1 MKIFLLIK
9 KSGNLCGIFVISTP
23 AVNFGQNPE
32 LVENYHNKRVLD
44 LPVLAVLVFT
54 KRWQD
59 HRHNIVRAARS
70 GLALASL
77 GGGKYRC
84 GTFWCCSSGMWCWSQ
99 ERQDVT
105 MGSSRPLHIH
115 YNWSGASLV
124 WSYGAELPP
133 TLPCRSGTTMK
144 QRGALSSPASELSV
158 ICSRIMSLNLIYLLF
173 LKVGVFSFFVTF
185 FFTHQAGDLFDYL
198 SERNKFC
205 PCSLSDTESW
215 IFTRVMEMSCSN
227 ELLHNQPAVCNPR

>member
-1 MKIFLLIK
+1 MGTHSQGLKKKHKKPEFEWEFFFQMKIFLLIK
-9 KSGNLCGIFVISTP
+9 KSGNLCEVSVISTP
-23 AVNFGQNPE
+23 AVNFGQSPE

-77 GGGKYRC
+77 GGGKYGF

-115 YNWSGASLV
+115 HNWSGASLV
-124 WSYGAELPP
+124 WSDGAESYHQLYPVD
-133 TLPCRSGTTMK
+133 
-144 QRGALSSPASELSV
+144 PAQQWNRE
-158 ICSRIMSLNLIYLLF
+158 
-173 LKVGVFSFFVTF
+173 SFV
-185 FFTHQAGDLFDYL
+185 
-198 SERNKFC
+198 
-205 PCSLSDTESW
+205 
-215 IFTRVMEMSCSN
+215 
-227 ELLHNQPAVCNPR
+227 

>member
-54 KRWQD
+54 KRWPD
-59 HRHNIVRAARS
+59 HRHNIVRDARS

-77 GGGKYRC
+77 GGGKYRF

-105 MGSSRPLHIH
+105 MGSSLSISTTIGVERL
-115 YNWSGASLV
+115 WSGLTGLSYHQLYPVDPAQQWNREELCLV
-124 WSYGAELPP
+124 QLLNYQLFALEL
-133 TLPCRSGTTMK
+133 CR
-144 QRGALSSPASELSV
+144 
-158 ICSRIMSLNLIYLLF
+158 
-173 LKVGVFSFFVTF
+173 
-185 FFTHQAGDLFDYL
+185 
-198 SERNKFC
+198 
-205 PCSLSDTESW
+205 
-215 IFTRVMEMSCSN
+215 
-227 ELLHNQPAVCNPR
+227 